1 MPKTL
6 VLALPGPFRQELL
19 AFLRAIPEL
28 ELVGVLEDPAGLGTA
43 VARTAPYCLILE
55 GGPALAEV
63 LTALAQLK
71 RAAPGPPCLVL
82 VENRRQIQQAFAAGA
97 DSVLLKGFSTQ
108 EFLTTLQRITKG
120 VA

>member
-6 VLALPGPFRQELL
+6 VLAWPGPFRQELL

-28 ELVGVLEDPAGLGTA
+28 ELVGVLEDPAALLTA
-43 VARTAPYCLILE
+43 VVHTVPHCLILE

-63 LTALAQLK
+63 LVALAQLK
-71 RAAPGPPCLVL
+71 RAALCPPCLIL
-82 VENRRQIQQAFAAGA
+82 VESHRQIQQALAAGA

-108 EFLTTLQRITKG
+108 EFLSALQALK
-120 VA
+120 V